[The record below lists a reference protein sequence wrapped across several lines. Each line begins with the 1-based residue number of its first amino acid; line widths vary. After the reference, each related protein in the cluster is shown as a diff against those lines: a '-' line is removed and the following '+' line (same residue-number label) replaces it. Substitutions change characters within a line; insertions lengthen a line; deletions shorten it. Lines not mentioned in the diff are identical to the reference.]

1 MALEIDGLEDIVSQS
16 HGSSFGVAKTASFV
30 LLSYIIY
37 NAVYNLYL
45 SPLARF
51 PGPKLWAISDIPR
64 QISIVRGRAH
74 LRILALHNHYG
85 PVVRVGPHEL
95 SFNTPQAFQDIY
107 GFRRGEK
114 ETHFPKDPKLYA
126 TQLSGMSTAVG
137 GYTDNETH
145 TRQRRLL
152 SHAFSERSL
161 REQEGTIVHYV
172 DLLMQRLRE
181 RTNLER
187 THKAEVDL
195 ARWFNFTTFDIIGD
209 LMFAEPFDCLK
220 SNQLHPWIH
229 LIFSS
234 LKAFT
239 LLNVIN
245 QYTLVRKFQENLLP
259 KSLIRQL
266 LSHLDLCKQKADR
279 RLEAGTSRPDFISAI
294 LKHGLGDEEG
304 RFIEDQ
310 PIMSRSEIYANS
322 AFFTIAGSETTAT
335 MLAGC
340 VYYLCKHREI
350 KDKLCDEI
358 RSAFSSDQEIR
369 SSKCTP
375 LVYLNAVLEESLR
388 MYPPVAAGDP
398 RLVPQGGSTVG
409 GHVLPEYTTVYAHRY
424 SAHHAAE
431 NFALPEQFIPE
442 RWMGNDCRFDS
453 DKRDAV
459 QPFSLG
465 PRNCLGKNL
474 AHLEMRLILC
484 KLLFNFNIELAPGSE
499 NWIDQEVFIIWN
511 RPALSV
517 QLTDRFA

>member
-64 QISIVRGRAH
+64 QISIVRVRAH

-95 SFNTPQAFQDIY
+95 SFNNPQAFQDIY
-107 GFRRGEK
+107 GFRRREK

-152 SHAFSERSL
+152 PHAFSERSL

-239 LLNVIN
+239 LLN
-245 QYTLVRKFQENLLP
+245 FQENLLP
-259 KSLIRQL
+259 KSLVRQL

-322 AFFTIAGSETTAT
+322 A
-335 MLAGC
+335 L
-340 VYYLCKHREI
+340 
-350 KDKLCDEI
+350 
-358 RSAFSSDQEIR
+358 

-375 LVYLNAVLEESLR
+375 LAYLNAVLEESLR